1 MIFLML
7 RVMLINPNDNYN
19 DSGHNDNTDGNNI
32 SNNNYKD
39 NDNGNWNDVNNYE
52 NDVSHDDD
60 DDQTV
65 KAWITLHIC
74 MERF

>member
-39 NDNGNWNDVNNYE
+39 NDNGN
-52 NDVSHDDD
+52 
-60 DDQTV
+60 
-65 KAWITLHIC
+65 
-74 MERF
+74 